1 MDDLRST
8 VASVLEDPSGEDL
21 LSFPNRFLS
30 YVADI
35 ADPESR
41 EVRVLMS
48 CCDDN
53 LLRPYVA
60 AIPDAKE
67 QHGFAPLAGAAKA
80 ARRYLHDDC
89 IIDDEAARD
98 VADAI
103 ALGIADHLGIDT
115 AQCPER
121 VAPTPAPAPIP
132 QPSSPEPAPIPQHS
146 SPAPAQIPQPSIPA
160 PAPIPQPLTP
170 EPMPMPQPSSPE
182 PAPPLPQQETGTSS
196 DSNMF
201 GAFADTQD
209 SVNPKHETVEAR
221 QTDKKSSST
230 NQASGAIPLVILLA
244 LCIAA
249 AVFVFIQNQSGNK
262 VSTVPTQDAEA
273 AVGSDDKSD
282 EASSAPTQ
290 DEDAAAE
297 SDDEKEASPAPTQDE
312 GAAVESDDDSDES
325 ESKTPEP
332 EPVADEED
340 AADTASEPE
349 ENESSLDSPYV
360 DDDAT
365 WWGGKTDTDCTFIYV
380 ENANT
385 QIAGFCALQGGIRWC
400 SGPYEFDG
408 QTVTIHI
415 DEDKDYSFRIT
426 SRYDYS
432 MTVETDDYG
441 SGTLSAL
448 SSEQIQTI
456 RDSLDKINRA

>member
-67 QHGFAPLAGAAKA
+67 QHEFAPLAGAAKA

-115 AQCPER
+115 AQYPEK
-121 VAPTPAPAPIP
+121 VAPTPA
-132 QPSSPEPAPIPQHS
+132 PAPIPQHS

-196 DSNMF
+196 DANMF

-209 SVNPKHETVEAR
+209 SVNPKHETVEAS

-244 LCIAA
+244 LCIAVS
-249 AVFVFIQNQSGNK
+249 VFVFMQNQSGDK
-262 VSTVPTQDAEA
+262 VSTIPTQDTEA
-273 AVGSDDKSD
+273 AVKSDDGGD
-282 EASSAPTQ
+282 
-290 DEDAAAE
+290 
-297 SDDEKEASPAPTQDE
+297 EASPAPTKDE
-312 GAAVESDDDSDES
+312 DAAVESDDGGDES

-340 AADTASEPE
+340 AADTASEHE

>member
-67 QHGFAPLAGAAKA
+67 QHEFAPLAGAAKA

-115 AQCPER
+115 AQYPEK
-121 VAPTPAPAPIP
+121 VAPTPA
-132 QPSSPEPAPIPQHS
+132 PAPIPQHS

-196 DSNMF
+196 DANMF

-209 SVNPKHETVEAR
+209 SVNPKHETVEAS

-249 AVFVFIQNQSGNK
+249 AVFVFMQNQSGDK
-262 VSTVPTQDAEA
+262 VSTIPTQDTEA
-273 AVGSDDKSD
+273 AVKSDDGGD
-282 EASSAPTQ
+282 
-290 DEDAAAE
+290 
-297 SDDEKEASPAPTQDE
+297 EASPAPTKDE
-312 GAAVESDDDSDES
+312 DAAVESDDGGDES